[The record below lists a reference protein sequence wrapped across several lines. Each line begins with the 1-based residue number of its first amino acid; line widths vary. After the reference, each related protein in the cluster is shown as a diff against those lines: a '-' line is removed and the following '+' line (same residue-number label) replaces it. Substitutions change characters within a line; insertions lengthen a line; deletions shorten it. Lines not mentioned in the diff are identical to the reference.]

1 MATLS
6 RRSGR
11 PGNWWLEANFGH
23 DDGASLA
30 SGCAV
35 VGDRTVVPA
44 SHLVSPCPR
53 ATCEP
58 IEASPQPHMRGR
70 PSPQDSLL
78 ACHSHERPTQSM
90 PVATAAAAAYRP
102 NEDYHVGGGGGVA
115 GMGSPSWAGCNGSA
129 TVAVQT
135 CTCMQIRRC
144 WTQLALP
151 ARLSAGSGSVGAGG
165 GGGHGPPWLPTT
177 GSRGLQAGV
186 IGSGAAG
193 GAVEGGCRCTWRM
206 GQPWAASLSTPLHGG
221 A

>member
-1 MATLS
+1 MPLVLAGVIVICQS
-6 RRSGR
+6 
-11 PGNWWLEANFGH
+11 
-23 DDGASLA
+23 DGAAGQRA
-30 SGCAV
+30 SSSVVYSTAV
-35 VGDRTVVPA
+35 
-44 SHLVSPCPR
+44 
-53 ATCEP
+53 
-58 IEASPQPHMRGR
+58 
-70 PSPQDSLL
+70 
-78 ACHSHERPTQSM
+78 
-90 PVATAAAAAYRP
+90 AAARCLLTGPMRTIMSVVVVVVTMMMMTMQAALP
-102 NEDYHVGGGGGVA
+102 MLPSTLAASVA